1 MTTSDALGATH
12 DPLVDHEGVLVAT
25 LASGSRGNCT
35 YIGDARRGVLV
46 DCGISARQV
55 LERLAA
61 VGLGDVR
68 IEAVLLTHEHT
79 DHVAAAGVLD
89 RRLAKAQGA
98 PVPFYVTAGTLE
110 GMAERIRP
118 QRLEPVRAGDRLPWA
133 DGVLEAHAVPHDTL
147 EPVAWT
153 VVRGHAR
160 AGVVTD
166 LGHAPR
172 LVERLLASLDVAVV
186 EFNHDEQLLL
196 DGPYPWQL
204 KQRIRGRHGHL
215 SNAQAADLVER
226 GVGSRLRHLVL
237 AHLSEENNTPAH
249 AHEAAQA
256 ALHAIGRA
264 GQVRVHIAEQARP
277 LPAVHATGTPPP
289 RPVQPTL
296 FGAGHA

>member
-1 MTTSDALGATH
+1 MSTH
-12 DPLVDHEGVLVAT
+12 DAPAPPDEPVVEHDGLVVAT

-35 YIGDARRGVLV
+35 WIGDERRGVLV

-55 LERLAA
+55 LARLEAI
-61 VGLGDVR
+61 GLGGAR

-89 RRLAKAQGA
+89 RRLAKEQGS
-98 PVPFYVTAGTLE
+98 PVPFYATAGTLAA
-110 GMAERIRP
+110 MPERIRP
-118 QRLEPVRAGDRLPWA
+118 QRVAVIAAGAVIPWC
-133 DGVLEAHAVPHDTL
+133 GGTLEAHAVPHDTR

-153 VVRGHAR
+153 VTHGGAR

-196 DGPYPWQL
+196 DGSYPWQL

-215 SNAQAADLVER
+215 SNRQAHDLVSR
-226 GVGSRLRHLVL
+226 GTGSRLRHLVL
-237 AHLSEENNTPAH
+237 AHLSEENNTPQH
-249 AHEAAQA
+249 AREAAQE
-256 ALHAIGRA
+256 ALHAAGRHRA
-264 GQVRVHIAEQARP
+264 VTVHVAEQDRALPPLHLAAVRAPSRP
-277 LPAVHATGTPPP
+277 
-289 RPVQPTL
+289 QPTL
-296 FGAGHA
+296 FDATGS